1 MVSTI
6 LPYATLVSIPPEIYD
21 KFSSR
26 IVAQIQEIETKFS
39 FSEIAISNLNNDLK
53 KAVDFTQNVNKYW
66 GSGDLDQ
73 KRRIQKLVFPD
84 ELVIDT
90 EKRQNRTSKVNTL
103 FSVKRSLSNEKKDSP
118 SILMRSP
125 S

>member
-39 FSEIAISNLNNDLK
+39 FSEKS
-53 KAVDFTQNVNKYW
+53 Y
-66 GSGDLDQ
+66 
-73 KRRIQKLVFPD
+73 
-84 ELVIDT
+84 T
-90 EKRQNRTSKVNTL
+90 E
-103 FSVKRSLSNEKKDSP
+103 SVK
-118 SILMRSP
+118 
-125 S
+125 